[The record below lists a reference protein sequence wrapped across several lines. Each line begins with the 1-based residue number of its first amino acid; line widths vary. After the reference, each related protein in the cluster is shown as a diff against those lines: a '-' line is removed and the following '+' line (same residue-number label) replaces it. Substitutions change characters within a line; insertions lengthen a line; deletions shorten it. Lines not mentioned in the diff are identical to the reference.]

1 MKYNTEWVQEALDQK
16 NELEA
21 YYHSVTSTIQQEN
34 IARLIKQW
42 DDEYKRR
49 LAIISKMAEEEE

>member
-42 DDEYKRR
+42 DDKYKRR